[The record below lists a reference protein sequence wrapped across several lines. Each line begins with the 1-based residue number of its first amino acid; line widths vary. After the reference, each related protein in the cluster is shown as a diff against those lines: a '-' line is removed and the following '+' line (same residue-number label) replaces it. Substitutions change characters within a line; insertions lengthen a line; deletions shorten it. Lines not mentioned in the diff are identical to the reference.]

1 MNARQDRQQNR
12 INQGVHSG
20 QLTARET
27 SHIEHNE
34 TAIHNEVRNYLE
46 ANGGHLT
53 AAEHN
58 HVEHQ
63 QNQESRQIYHDKH
76 NAKTYVRTRPAQRA
90 GKRVEQRVERR
101 NRLKCS
107 FHRRFYSS
115 RPASPLSTC
124 SPALK

>member
-1 MNARQDRQQNR
+1 MGVNARQDRQQNR
-12 INQGVHSG
+12 INQGVHSS

-34 TAIHNEVRNYLE
+34 TAIHNEVHNDRE

-63 QNQESRQIYHDKH
+63 QNKESRQIYNDKH
-76 NAKTYVRTRPAQRA
+76 NAKTDAHPAGAKGGQKSAARGG
-90 GKRVEQRVERR
+90 GK
-101 NRLKCS
+101 K
-107 FHRRFYSS
+107 
-115 RPASPLSTC
+115 
-124 SPALK
+124 